1 MSRSLR
7 KELPM
12 ASKKPTVYDMGVLS
26 VVDTFINNVFE
37 YESIQIQKVTNGVVR
52 MVVLKNVLTK
62 MGASPYRCGVKFD
75 EVRIHHDGTV
85 TLVNNKQTVTRRLVF
100 SFSPYLLPE
109 KGVQGNAEE
118 VQ

>member
-1 MSRSLR
+1 
-7 KELPM
+7 M

-26 VVDTFINNVFE
+26 VLDAFINTAFE
-37 YESIQIQKVTNGVVR
+37 YEAVQIQKVTNGVVR
-52 MVVLKNVLTK
+52 MVVLKQVTTK
-62 MGASPYRCGVKFD
+62 VGVAPYRTGVKFD

-85 TLVNNKQTVTRRLVF
+85 TLVNDKQTVTRRLML
-100 SFSPYLLPE
+100 SFSSYLLPE